1 MDLVYMYYSG
11 YGYDMFMGSASLLG
25 LLARDCLLTRTTI
38 YSESRQIYEV
48 LRSKVREK
56 GRSRLLFLSWLGQAH
71 TVTASSLARLP
82 GEVGL
87 SGQGGRAWQDVD
99 WPRLRVYKSEYSLHK
114 IRTSGEEHQRHL
126 ERTRTLLLAVV
137 LCVDIQRSSY
147 LMRSSYNWWC
157 RTLLWVCDIWLIIVV
172 ILINCNM

>member
-1 MDLVYMYYSG
+1 MYYSG

-48 LRSKVREK
+48 IRSKVREK

-71 TVTASSLARLP
+71 TVTASSLVRSP

-99 WPRLRVYKSEYSLHK
+99 
-114 IRTSGEEHQRHL
+114 
-126 ERTRTLLLAVV
+126 
-137 LCVDIQRSSY
+137 
-147 LMRSSYNWWC
+147 
-157 RTLLWVCDIWLIIVV
+157 
-172 ILINCNM
+172 